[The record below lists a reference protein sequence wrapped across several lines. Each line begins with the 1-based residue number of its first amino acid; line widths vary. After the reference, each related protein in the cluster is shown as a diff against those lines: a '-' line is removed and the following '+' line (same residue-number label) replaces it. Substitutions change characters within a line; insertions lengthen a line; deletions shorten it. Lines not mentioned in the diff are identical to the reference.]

1 MLIRVP
7 GTARFPGYVFSW
19 QCNELLDH
27 CISAFGGFGFCIR
40 GMYDNRIWEKA
51 CFAESYSITL
61 VTVIVF
67 IIVTHQPAYLMQLSG
82 PVADHIGR
90 RNYFFVATI
99 VKIIGSMIE
108 ITASNFATLLL
119 GRILAGAAIG

>member
-7 GTARFPGYVFSW
+7 GAARFPSHVFSW
-19 QCNELLDH
+19 QRNERFDH
-27 CISAFGGFGFCIR
+27 CISAFGGIGFCIR
-40 GMYDNRIWEKA
+40 GMYEIVYGKHVLLRV
-51 CFAESYSITL
+51 YSITL
-61 VTVIVF
+61 VTVIVV

-82 PVADHIGR
+82 PVADRIGR